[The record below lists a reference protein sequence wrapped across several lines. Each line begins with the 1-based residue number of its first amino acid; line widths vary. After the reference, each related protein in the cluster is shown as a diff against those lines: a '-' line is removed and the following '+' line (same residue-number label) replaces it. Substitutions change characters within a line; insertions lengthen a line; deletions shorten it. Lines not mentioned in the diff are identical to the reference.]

1 MCKHKRTK
9 ESERNAYFIQIHT
22 NSNMRMREPPLIYTF
37 VQMYTWFI
45 IYHAVFI
52 VLINKQGTMKVWLA
66 EAVIR
71 LEP

>member
-22 NSNMRMREPPLIYTF
+22 NFYMRMRETPLICTF

>member
-1 MCKHKRTK
+1 MK
-9 ESERNAYFIQIHT
+9 ET
-22 NSNMRMREPPLIYTF
+22 PLIYTF
-37 VQMYTWFI
+37 VQVYGTWFI